1 MTRYLTL
8 DVFTDTP
15 FGGNPLAVI
24 PDATKLPEAAL
35 QNIAAEFNYSETTFV
50 YPPAD
55 PSHTARVRIFTPT
68 MEVPFAGH
76 PTIGTAVALARAGH
90 GPEMVLELG
99 IGPVKVRASPTD
111 ARFITQ
117 ASLEILAHPSLADVA
132 AALSLPAAQI
142 ETTTHAPIMAT
153 LGLPFT
159 LTELTTRDALAAARP
174 DIAAFRA
181 GNAKY
186 PGALD
191 FAQFCYWRGADA
203 IHARMFA
210 PLDNIPEDP
219 ATGSAAAT
227 LAALLAQ
234 RTGTDQNITLLQ
246 GEDMGRPSRISLA
259 THGKAVSVAG
269 NACVMME
276 GALVFPT

>member
-1 MTRYLTL
+1 MTRYLTF
-8 DVFTDTP
+8 DVFTDAP
-15 FGGNPLAVI
+15 FGGNQLAVI
-24 PDATKLPEAAL
+24 PDATALPEDAL
-35 QNIAAEFNYSETTFV
+35 QRIAAEFNYSETTFV
-50 YPPAD
+50 YPPTD
-55 PSHTARVRIFTPT
+55 PAHTARVRIFTPT

-76 PTIGTAVALARAGH
+76 PTIGTAVALAVMGH

-99 IGPVKVRASPTD
+99 VGPITAHATP
-111 ARFITQ
+111 TQ
-117 ASLEILAHPSLADVA
+117 ACFTTRRPLETLAHPTVEEIA
-132 AALSLPAAQI
+132 AALSLDPNQI
-142 ETTTHAPIMAT
+142 ETARHGPVMAS

-159 LTELTTRDALAAARP
+159 ISELASREALAACQS

-191 FAQFCYWRGADA
+191 FAQFVYWRGADA

-227 LAALLAQ
+227 LGALLAQ
-234 RTGTDQNITLLQ
+234 IDGADQELTIWQ
-246 GEDMGRPSRISLA
+246 GEDMGRPSQIGIR
-259 THGKAVSVAG
+259 TEKQAVTVSGA
-269 NACVMME
+269 ACPVME
-276 GALVFPT
+276 GQLLV